1 MFIAAKNKHNI
12 NIKDSWMIGDSERD
26 VTAASLA
33 GITNTI
39 LVSTGHKIDQ
49 KNSKAKYHLN
59 SIKDIRNV
67 VRF

>member
-26 VTAASLA
+26 ITAASLA

-39 LVSTGHKIDQ
+39 LIRSDHKVDEQ
-49 KNSKAKYHLN
+49 NSKAKYHLN
-59 SIKDIRNV
+59 SMNDIRKLV
-67 VRF
+67 KF